1 MMPIGDLEAFQGKLK
16 SITEAEFEK
25 LKAAILKYGF
35 SFPVF
40 VWRKSILDGHQRV
53 QAVKRL
59 IAAQQT
65 GRKCY
70 AMEISPQYVDV
81 AIKRWQDFTG
91 KDAVLER
98 TGETFEMIKN
108 AVTP

>member
-1 MMPIGDLEAFQGKLK
+1 MKARIGIDHPAMFPPGLVEQIIKTFPNNL
-16 SITEAEFEK
+16 IYEP
-25 LKAAILKYGF
+25 F
-35 SFPVF
+35 SG
-40 VWRKSILDGHQRV
+40 SGTTI
-53 QAVKRL
+53 

-91 KDAVLER
+91 KDAVSER

-108 AVTP
+108 AVTD